1 MKYSPQ
7 QELYDQIYIASE
19 DLGFNTYDHLPMQ
32 TENAEYPFVIIG
44 ENQLIPLNL
53 KTAIGGQLNQTIHV
67 WGDEDMRFT
76 VADILNQLVQLG
88 YQTIQTEHFRFVG
101 RIGRQDS
108 QIMQD
113 TSVPNTVLNHGIL
126 TLVFNLK

>member
-32 TENAEYPFVIIG
+32 TENAEYPFVIVG

-76 VADILNQLVQLG
+76 VADILNQLAQLG

-101 RIGRQDS
+101 RIGRQDC

>member
-32 TENAEYPFVIIG
+32 TENAEYPFVIVG

-76 VADILNQLVQLG
+76 VADILNQLAQLG